1 MLLRRH
7 APMTGRPLEEVDL
20 PAPEPGPGELLVR
33 VSVCAVCRTDL
44 HVIEGDLPTAKL
56 PVVPGHQIV
65 GRVEKTGEGCTR
77 FGPGDRV
84 GVAWLRHTCGQC
96 DFCRRGNENLCR
108 SALYTGYHADG
119 GYAEQTVVG
128 EAYAYAI
135 PGAFEDEHAA
145 PLLCAGI
152 IGYRA
157 LSRSALPRGGRLGLF
172 GFGSSAHVVLQIA
185 LHRGCDVYVSTR
197 GESHRELA
205 RRLGARWVGET
216 LDALPVEL
224 DSAIVFAPAGGVV
237 PAALRAVGPGGTV
250 SLAGSH
256 MTPIPEMDYESCLF
270 HEKNLCSVE
279 ANTRADGE
287 ALLAEAAEI
296 PIRPEVTSFP
306 LARANDVLVDLKQD
320 RIDGTGLLVC
330 ASRPGC

>member
-1 MLLRRH
+1 MRLC
-7 APMTGRPLEEVDL
+7 LEAVDL
-20 PAPEPGPGELLVR
+20 PTPEPATGELLVR
-33 VSVCAVCRTDL
+33 VRICAVCRTDL

-56 PVVPGHQIV
+56 PIVPGHQIV
-65 GRVEKTGEGCTR
+65 GSVEKLGEGCTR
-77 FGPGDRV
+77 FKPGDRV
-84 GVAWLRHTCGQC
+84 GVAWLRHTCGEC

-108 SALYTGYHADG
+108 ASLYTGYHADG
-119 GYAEQTVVG
+119 GYAEQAVVP

-135 PGAFEDEHAA
+135 PDACEDEHAA

-157 LSRSALPRGGRLGLF
+157 LSRSALPKGGRLGLF

-185 LHRGCDVYVSTR
+185 LNRGAEVFVSTR
-197 GESHRELA
+197 GESHRDLA
-205 RRLGARWVGET
+205 RRMGAAWVGET
-216 LDALPVEL
+216 HDRPPVAL
-224 DSAIVFAPAGGVV
+224 DSAIVFAPAGPVV

-250 SLAGSH
+250 ALAGIH

-287 ALLAEAAEI
+287 ALLEEAAEV
-296 PIRPEVTSFP
+296 PIRPAVTSFP
-306 LARANDVLVDLKQD
+306 LERANDVLVDLKQD
-320 RIDGTGLLVC
+320 RVDGTSLLTC
-330 ASRPGC
+330 GA